1 MEVRTRF
8 AKIELP
14 FFFVIQTSQNQ
25 SGYNLHRQKNK
36 QKTVE
41 QAFVRTRDTQPR
53 RNDEQNDD

>member
-25 SGYNLHRQKNK
+25 SGYNLHMPKKQTKNGLTGICQDSGHTAK
-36 QKTVE
+36 KK
-41 QAFVRTRDTQPR
+41 
-53 RNDEQNDD
+53 